1 MAYLTMP
8 YFEDEV
14 TPTQQKAHAELCKRM
29 ERRVTSLGY
38 CRAECNHRDCCE
50 VRAVRNTTCII
61 CGKCFDAGD
70 AYRQKSVPNPEE
82 GGVIIGIAHPDCCE
96 E

>member
-14 TPTQQKAHAELCKRM
+14 TPAQQKAHAELCKRM

-38 CRAECNHRDCCE
+38 CRADCGHRDCAE
-50 VRAVRNTTCII
+50 VRACRNTTCII
-61 CGKCFDAGD
+61 CGKRFEAGD
-70 AYRQKSVPNPEE
+70 AYRQKTVGNLTD
-82 GGVIIGIAHPDCCE
+82 GMIIGIAHPDCCE
-96 E
+96 D